1 MKAINCLILLLLMT
15 LKAQTQNVMTSSPYS
30 MFGIGELQ
38 NGLYGQNAGMGG
50 VAYGMRNNV
59 LMNIE
64 NPAGLTALD
73 SKRLLTE
80 LAIFAKNE
88 SCTSEGSSNRAFTGS
103 FSALILGGRVI
114 PRWYTAVSLTPYSS
128 VGYYFQSSQPIEG
141 NPHESNIGAFT
152 GSGGISKISWSNAY
166 LLSQYWSI
174 GINVSYLFG
183 NIVLS
188 EQQNDVAVA
197 VFGEKTNF

>member
-80 LAIFAKNE
+80 LAIFAKM
-88 SCTSEGSSNRAFTGS
+88 NRALLKA
-103 FSALILGGRVI
+103 ALIGR
-114 PRWYTAVSLTPYSS
+114 
-128 VGYYFQSSQPIEG
+128 
-141 NPHESNIGAFT
+141 
-152 GSGGISKISWSNAY
+152 
-166 LLSQYWSI
+166 LL
-174 GINVSYLFG
+174 
-183 NIVLS
+183 
-188 EQQNDVAVA
+188 E
-197 VFGEKTNF
+197 VFLL

>member
-80 LAIFAKNE
+80 LAIFAKM
-88 SCTSEGSSNRAFTGS
+88 NRALLKA
-103 FSALILGGRVI
+103 ALIGVYWKFFCFDIGWAGNSTV
-114 PRWYTAVSLTPYSS
+114 VYSS
-128 VGYYFQSSQPIEG
+128 KSDS
-141 NPHESNIGAFT
+141 
-152 GSGGISKISWSNAY
+152 
-166 LLSQYWSI
+166 L
-174 GINVSYLFG
+174 
-183 NIVLS
+183 
-188 EQQNDVAVA
+188 
-197 VFGEKTNF
+197 